1 MTREQFEGI
10 VRHAVT
16 LLGAVILVFFS
27 EAEGLVGEISGSL
40 VMLSGVIWSLVRKT
54 GQPLIDKIKGVVNH
68 AVAITGAFLLY
79 FGHDET
85 WSTLESVIGTL
96 MNLLPFIL
104 SFADK
109 SKK

>member
-1 MTREQFEGI
+1 MTLEQFEGI

-27 EAEGLVGEISGSL
+27 EAEGLVGEVSGSL
-40 VMLSGVIWSLVRKT
+40 VMLAGVIWSLARKT
-54 GQPLIDKIKGVVNH
+54 DKPLIDKVRGVVNH
-68 AVAITGAFLLY
+68 SIAIVGAFLLY
-79 FGHDET
+79 FGHDDT
-85 WSTLESVIGTL
+85 WTTVESIVGTL

-109 SKK
+109 SK